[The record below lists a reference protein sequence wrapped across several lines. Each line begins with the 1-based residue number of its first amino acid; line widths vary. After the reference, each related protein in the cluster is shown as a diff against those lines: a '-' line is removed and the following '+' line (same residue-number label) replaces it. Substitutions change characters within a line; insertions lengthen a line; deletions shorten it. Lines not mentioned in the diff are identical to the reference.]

1 MKYHVLTS
9 EQIHDLAIDN
19 HYKIDPKEKL
29 LSRCIDDRY
38 QEDVGLHPLAL
49 PGADAGELALIF
61 ATANSFG
68 LEIDQEKV
76 FSTLIEV
83 VGGEKRFHFHTDNHH
98 SFKNPA
104 AGCGHFSQMSSDP
117 KSYSLEQKDIEFIKE
132 KLKLLLK
139 DGVEEEV
146 LFGEHYIGAV
156 LIIRGQYNIYPC
168 YLLEGVGTK
177 KRVEF
182 LLHHQTLVDERHKV
196 LAKKLIENGAISASF
211 ELDAEY
217 LYEALSDTGENH
229 LLETIKRLA
238 MGLPIYQVTFKEN
251 GEFKVEEMGKV
262 E

>member
-1 MKYHVLTS
+1 MKYHILS
-9 EQIHDLAIDN
+9 PEQINNLVLDN
-19 HYKIDPKEKL
+19 RYKIDPTEKL

-61 ATANSFG
+61 ATANSYG
-68 LEIDQEKV
+68 LEVDQEKV
-76 FSTLIEV
+76 FISLVEV
-83 VGGEKRFHFHTDNHH
+83 VGGEEHFHFHTDNHH
-98 SFKNPA
+98 SFKDPA

-168 YLLEGVGTK
+168 YVLEGVGAK

-182 LLHHQTLVDERHKV
+182 LLHHQTMVDERHKV
-196 LAKKLIENGAISASF
+196 LAKKLVENKVVALPSGCD
-211 ELDAEY
+211 EEY
-217 LYEALSDTGENH
+217 LYEALSETSENH
-229 LLETIKRLA
+229 LMETVKRLA
-238 MGLPIYQVTFKEN
+238 MGLPIYQVIFNEE
-251 GEFKVEEMGKV
+251 GEFKIEEMGKV